1 MATAASADEH
11 PERKKR
17 SPWMW
22 VSIALAVVAAG
33 LLVWALTTRS
43 DLDSANADKAALEQQ
58 NQQGKEAGS
67 AAATAAKSVYDDVS
81 QQLGATTE
89 DLAATESDLKD
100 AEQQAAKAQD
110 DADAA
115 KQQAADA
122 KSDSAKAQAEA
133 DQAQAELDA
142 AQSKAQIAADCAKA
156 YVTAIGG
163 LFGGGDVKAAAD
175 KVKHDL
181 QGITADCKT
190 ALGGS

>member
-1 MATAASADEH
+1 MATAAGVDEH

-22 VSIALAVVAAG
+22 VSIVLAVVAIG
-33 LLVWALTTRS
+33 LLVWAVTTKS
-43 DLDSANADKAALEQQ
+43 DLDNANADNAALQAQ
-58 NQQGKEAGS
+58 NEQGKETG
-67 AAATAAKSVYDDVS
+67 TAAVTAVKSAYDDVT

-89 DLAATESDLKD
+89 DLTATEQDLKD

-110 DADAA
+110 DANAA

-122 KSDSAKAQAEA
+122 KDESAKANAQADE
-133 DQAQAELDA
+133 AQAELDA
-142 AQSKAQIAADCAKA
+142 AQSKARIAADCAKA

-163 LFGGGDVKAAAD
+163 LFGGGDVSAAAD
-175 KVKHDL
+175 KVKQDV

-190 ALGGS
+190 ALAG